1 MIEKAFGNGF
11 ALYLTKLAVDTIG
24 RWAVGQQ
31 QNSSTGKI
39 ATLVGEQ
46 NTAGLTGAFC
56 LSTAHILIQAI
67 DCSMQ
72 RVRVGDAQGFDCL
85 AVEVQHA
92 GNCAHSKFSPACM
105 LSGWP

>member
-46 NTAGLTGAFC
+46 NTAGLTGDFGFGA
-56 LSTAHILIQAI
+56 AHILIQAV
-67 DCSMQ
+67 DHPMQ
-72 RVRVGDAQGFDCL
+72 
-85 AVEVQHA
+85 
-92 GNCAHSKFSPACM
+92 
-105 LSGWP
+105 